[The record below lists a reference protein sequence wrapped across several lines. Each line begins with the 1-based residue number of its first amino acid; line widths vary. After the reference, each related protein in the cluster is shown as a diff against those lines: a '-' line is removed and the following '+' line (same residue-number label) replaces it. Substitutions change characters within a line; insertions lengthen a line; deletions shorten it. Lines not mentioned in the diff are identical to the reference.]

1 MSYKG
6 RYRPS
11 NPKKYK
17 GNPSN
22 IVYRSLWERK
32 FMVYCDNHTK
42 ILEWGSEEIALPYRS
57 PIDNKVHRY
66 FPDFY
71 IKVRESNGKIK
82 QPSSANKLN
91 SSKHKSDG
99 FYDDFLI
106 PTIKEAYKH
115 LPRNKWLCLNIP
127 DLMYDRIEEKW
138 KKCTKKDDYMIIK
151 RAGSNWDIKK
161 RRGQE
166 YVYCWQ
172 KK

>member
-32 FMVYCDNHTK
+32 FVVYCDNHTK

-82 QPSSANKLN
+82 R
-91 SSKHKSDG
+91 
-99 FYDDFLI
+99 YI
-106 PTIKEAYKH
+106 IEIKPKKQTMEPKVKKRKTKGYIYEVYEYAK
-115 LPRNKWLCLNIP
+115 NQA
-127 DLMYDRIEEKW
+127 KW
-138 KKCTKKDDYMIIK
+138 KAAEEFCKDRMWEFKVLTDDEL
-151 RAGSNWDIKK
+151 GIKK
-161 RRGQE
+161 
-166 YVYCWQ
+166 
-172 KK
+172 